1 MLNACWPGV
10 SGCVPFPFCSVQ
22 KYDLSAAQPSVWAQS
37 TPTHS
42 STASSVTD
50 SRGLGTRR
58 CHGRSN
64 SRVITES
71 RLKTRK
77 LSTDPWKTV
86 PHFQGLNVSARPS
99 LLNVVNVQFESVK
112 NEGGRLATLK
122 APNFPPNMKSTG
134 RRACRGKICFLKV
147 PSFYGSLAFEGC
159 LQTEKENFGSS
170 TLCSSGKNVFKNVET
185 SSPHTLVSTPSVLC
199 HIVQNKLC

>member
-1 MLNACWPGV
+1 MDAVTVV
-10 SGCVPFPFCSVQ
+10 SLLRADWKLGNCPLIRG
-22 KYDLSAAQPSVWAQS
+22 KLSRIFKDS
-37 TPTHS
+37 TCL
-42 STASSVTD
+42 
-50 SRGLGTRR
+50 RGLRFWMWLTCSSSQSKMRG
-58 CHGRSN
+58 
-64 SRVITES
+64 E
-71 RLKTRK
+71 
-77 LSTDPWKTV
+77 
-86 PHFQGLNVSARPS
+86 
-99 LLNVVNVQFESVK
+99 
-112 NEGGRLATLK
+112 RLATLK